1 MAEREFYSGKILY
14 PAIVALVALS
24 VLFGFAILPRLFP
37 DTALVGHAAPDF
49 ALEVVTSDT
58 HGDRIHLNELKGQ
71 AVLLDFWA
79 TWCEPCQ
86 VVAPILDRISRKHQG
101 KGLVVVGVNTSDKPG
116 LAPLFA
122 KKKGLSYPI
131 VYDEGDDVAQ
141 RYGVSNLPT
150 LVVIDPEG
158 NVIAVRAGLE
168 DEGAI
173 EDLVSRAMAR
183 RPL

>member
-1 MAEREFYSGKILY
+1 MAEREFFSGEILY
-14 PAIVALVALS
+14 PTIVALVALS

-37 DTALVGHAAPDF
+37 ESSLVGRMAPDF
-49 ALEVVTSDT
+49 SLHVVTGESQ
-58 HGDRIHLNELKGQ
+58 GDRIHLDELKGQ
-71 AVLLDFWA
+71 AVILDFWA

-86 VVAPILDRISRKHQG
+86 IVAPILDRISRKHQG
-101 KGLVVVGVNTSDKPG
+101 KGLVVVGVNTSDQPG

-122 KKKGLSYPI
+122 RKKGLSYPI
-131 VYDEGDDVAQ
+131 VYDEGDGVAQ

-150 LVVIDPEG
+150 LVVIDRDG
-158 NVIAVRAGLE
+158 NVVAVRSGLE

-173 EDLVSRAMAR
+173 DDLVSRAMAH

>member
-1 MAEREFYSGKILY
+1 
-14 PAIVALVALS
+14 
-24 VLFGFAILPRLFP
+24 
-37 DTALVGHAAPDF
+37 
-49 ALEVVTSDT
+49 
-58 HGDRIHLNELKGQ
+58 
-71 AVLLDFWA
+71 
-79 TWCEPCQ
+79 
-86 VVAPILDRISRKHQG
+86 
-101 KGLVVVGVNTSDKPG
+101 VVVGINTSDQPG
-116 LAPLFA
+116 LAPVFA

-158 NVIAVRAGLE
+158 KVVAVRAGLE